1 MTASR
6 QHEVVA
12 SSSSERT
19 GVLVLRLWTQDEVLR
34 ARISSTVD
42 LDSAPAR
49 TTTATSVDDIRAIVA
64 EFLTAF
70 DNRSYRDA
78 TSP

>member
-1 MTASR
+1 
-6 QHEVVA
+6 VA
-12 SSSSERT
+12 TSSAERT
-19 GVLVLRLWTQDEVLR
+19 GVLVLRLWTVDEGGLR

-49 TTTATSVDDIRAIVA
+49 TTAAASVDDIRAIVA

-70 DNRSYRDA
+70 ATRSYRDA